1 MARAPPGCGGC
12 GPAPRTSMGSIRP
25 APPASP
31 VGIREAEQRGR
42 SAERGS
48 ERMLCAPCAAQSRV
62 SGGGASAPRARGARG
77 TRAVGRGCA
86 GCRMRRGPRR
96 VRRVLLAAICFAPGL
111 FNYMLGSR
119 AGAVQARGIDARRT
133 VTRHILTAPRLQQM
147 RPFFATYQLRS
158 NQAAC
163 MVGRVDIPTGMYKR
177 QATSP
182 FKPPP
187 SRAVRALRAPP
198 WPPPWPRPWPR
209 PPPPPP
215 LQP

>member
-1 MARAPPGCGGC
+1 MARAPPGR
-12 GPAPRTSMGSIRP
+12 GPAPRTSIRP

-62 SGGGASAPRARGARG
+62 SRAARARSAPARSAPAAHAGAGGRIAAWAATRPPRSFGGHLFRPWTFQLYVGVEGGGCTGAGDRRAPDSHAAHTDGAASTTNAPFL
-77 TRAVGRGCA
+77 C
-86 GCRMRRGPRR
+86 
-96 VRRVLLAAICFAPGL
+96 
-111 FNYMLGSR
+111 
-119 AGAVQARGIDARRT
+119 
-133 VTRHILTAPRLQQM
+133 HISTSFQPSSLH
-147 RPFFATYQLRS
+147 
-158 NQAAC
+158 
-163 MVGRVDIPTGMYKR
+163 GRVDIPTGVYKR